1 MRRSDIQRCAALEQ
15 RVFTDDPWPV
25 EAFRSEWEGAHTHY
39 VVARDE
45 AGRLVGYAGVA
56 LLGPDDNPEAEVH
69 TVGVD
74 PRYRH
79 AGTGSR
85 LLRTLLAVVDK
96 RGGPVF
102 LEVRTDNVPARSM
115 YEKYGFEV
123 VGTRPGYY
131 RPSGADAYMMR
142 RPDPQV
148 APREPETQSPETSES
163 TPAKRWWRPP
173 L

>member
-1 MRRSDIQRCAALEQ
+1 MRRSDIHRCAALER

-25 EAFRSEWEGAHTHY
+25 QAFGSELDGAHNHY

-56 LLGPDDNPEAEVH
+56 LLGPDDAPEAEVH
-69 TVGVD
+69 TIGVD
-74 PRYRH
+74 PRFHR
-79 AGTGSR
+79 AGIGSL
-85 LLRTLLAVVDK
+85 LLRTLLSMADK

-102 LEVRTDNVPARSM
+102 LEVRTDNVAARSM
-115 YEKYGFEV
+115 YEAYGFEV

-142 RPDPQV
+142 RPDV
-148 APREPETQSPETSES
+148 GNAAAAAAPDAAAEES
-163 TPAKRWWRPP
+163 KARWWRPP
-173 L
+173 R